1 MSEILVN
8 EARPYTETSALGDI
22 FEWSRG
28 RPEWLR
34 DALRRL
40 MVGRELTD
48 RDIDELEAIC
58 LGSDGEASPFDR
70 RAYRAAALGRQAGL
84 DQGPARSC
92 ECERTGE
99 RAGSDVRRE
108 RPDNRLWRQ
117 RIGKIGLC
125 ARSQERVSLPGRQ
138 DVNFA
143 GCERCR

>member
-58 LGSDGEASPFDR
+58 LGSDGEASPLTDEHIAPQR
-70 RAYRAAALGRQAGL
+70 LAGKPVSIRGLRDLVNVNALASGQGLTVRPRAVLTNRN
-84 DQGPARSC
+84 C
-92 ECERTGE
+92 RT
-99 RAGSDVRRE
+99 
-108 RPDNRLWRQ
+108 W
-117 RIGKIGLC
+117 
-125 ARSQERVSLPGRQ
+125 
-138 DVNFA
+138 
-143 GCERCR
+143 